1 MSFNSFRDNLPAG
14 FNGIEGEEEETFVFY
29 LNGEIEIEDYNEES
43 AEQQLLDMTVR
54 ELISRGFEIE

>member
-14 FNGIEGEEEETFVFY
+14 FNGIEGEEEKTYCFF
-29 LNGEIEIEDYNEES
+29 LHGEIEIEHYSEEE
-43 AEQQLLDMTVR
+43 AMEELLDMTVR